1 MNTNEHDPNTLSAIE
16 HWVCP
21 RKIVYWCDDA
31 CRIDFTRL
39 EIVCVFGTWMT
50 EDDMS
55 LWCLVRV
62 KQSAEPAV
70 CLRIG
75 YRGRIDAYNCWLRCV
90 HQRCWRFSNQKPT
103 SPRFPEPGRASML
116 SCSSSSE
123 LRLQYSDFSDSNSIK
138 LDRKSFERSG
148 FYSDFHTAQI
158 ARSNEIS
165 LSRSNTIC
173 VHFFLPSHTK
183 SNLALRISK
192 SWFTWY
198 WLLIRCVNVLLNFC
212 FTFGFYLLT
221 TWPHWRAIKS
231 QRYHFIWFFLL
242 PAPDSIGISLW

>member
-1 MNTNEHDPNTLSAIE
+1 MPHRFHPTWNC
-16 HWVCP
+16 VC
-21 RKIVYWCDDA
+21 
-31 CRIDFTRL
+31 
-39 EIVCVFGTWMT
+39 VCVFGTWMT

-116 SCSSSSE
+116 CSSSSSE

-173 VHFFLPSHTK
+173 VHFFS
-183 SNLALRISK
+183 
-192 SWFTWY
+192 
-198 WLLIRCVNVLLNFC
+198 LIAHKIEFGVADLQILIHLILIVN
-212 FTFGFYLLT
+212 
-221 TWPHWRAIKS
+221 
-231 QRYHFIWFFLL
+231 
-242 PAPDSIGISLW
+242 SLCKRFA